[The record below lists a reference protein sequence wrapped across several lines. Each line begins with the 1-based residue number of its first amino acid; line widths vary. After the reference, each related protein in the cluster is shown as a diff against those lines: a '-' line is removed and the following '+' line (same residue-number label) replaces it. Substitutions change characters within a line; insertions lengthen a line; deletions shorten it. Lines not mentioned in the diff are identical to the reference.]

1 MSDQAGLQ
9 TCQAPVNSEED
20 DVDLSQRWPVLTEDY
35 HTDDQPAPLHKWGS
49 LDSSRLARRI
59 QDNLHWAFVFNHQTS
74 PIAPADIWRE
84 VQALWP
90 ASNEEFVNG
99 LYEVLLRK
107 APEPSVLTTFCTAL
121 KNDASRFAITRTIAL
136 SREAALCHLDLS
148 WLSEL
153 GAVESE
159 AVWKKLQTLW
169 HKSDRSFVAS
179 LYPLLLARLP
189 ESEGVAA
196 HCRAI
201 KEGTS
206 RVNVVRAIA
215 LSDEAQLRGLSVSWL
230 PKLENL
236 PVAMSRPPL
245 LSLGWLKKAYRRW
258 RGGKASASPAASLE
272 TAAALD
278 FVGAA
283 AEGSRS

>member
-1 MSDQAGLQ
+1 MSDQPGLQ
-9 TCQAPVNSEED
+9 TCPASFLTEEED
-20 DVDLSQRWPVLTEDY
+20 ADGSRHRPASAEKY
-35 HTDDQPAPLHKWGS
+35 YTDDPVAPLHKTAS
-49 LDSSRLARRI
+49 LDRCSLARRI
-59 QDNLHWAFVFNHQTS
+59 QDNLNWAFVFNHRTS

-84 VQALWP
+84 IQALWSE
-90 ASNEEFVNG
+90 ANEEFVNR
-99 LYEVLLRK
+99 LYEVLLRRP
-107 APEPSVLTTFCTAL
+107 PEPSVLATFCAAL
-121 KNDASRFAITRTIAL
+121 KNEASRFAVTRTIAL
-136 SREAALCHLDLS
+136 SHEAALCHLDLS

-179 LYPLLLARLP
+179 LYPLLLARAP

-196 HCRAI
+196 HCRAM

-206 RVNVVRAIA
+206 RASVVRAFA

-230 PKLENL
+230 PRLEIL
-236 PVAMSRPPL
+236 PVALPRPPL

-258 RGGKASASPAASLE
+258 RNGKASVSPAASLE
-272 TAAALD
+272 TAAAVD

-283 AEGSRS
+283 AEGRRS